1 MTEIYDNFVE
11 WNPQTGTQIFEERLK
26 RTAVRGLEVTEATQE
41 EWDAAKRKFSL
52 NYERNVGD

>member
-11 WNPQTGTQIFEERLK
+11 WNPQTGQQVFAERMK
-26 RTAVRGLEVTEATQE
+26 RAAVRGLEVAEATQE
-41 EWDAAKRKFSL
+41 EWDSAKHKFSL

>member
-11 WNPQTGTQIFEERLK
+11 WNPQTGQQVFAERMK
-26 RTAVRGLEVTEATQE
+26 RAAVRGLEVAEASQE
-41 EWDAAKRKFSL
+41 EWDAAKHKFSL